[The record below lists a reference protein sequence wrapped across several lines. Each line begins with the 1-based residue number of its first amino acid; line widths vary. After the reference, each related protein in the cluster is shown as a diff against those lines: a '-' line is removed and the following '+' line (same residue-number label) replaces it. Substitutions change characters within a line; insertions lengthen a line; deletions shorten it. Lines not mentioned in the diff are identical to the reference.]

1 MREQELKETTQEA
14 FSEADPTQGPSSLKE
29 RLLAGKIKAGER
41 LKKDRPDGVQG
52 AGRQIRKFCLE
63 CAGGPGGEAVALVKC
78 CTGFD
83 CPLWYWRFGKDP
95 RAVKDES
102 LIDKAAV
109 KDAAAARERRLK

>member
-14 FSEADPTQGPSSLKE
+14 FLEGDPTQVPPTLRE
-29 RLLAGKIKAGER
+29 RLLAGKIAAGER
-41 LKKDRPDGVQG
+41 PRRERPEGVLG
-52 AGRQIRKFCLE
+52 AGKQIRKFCLE
-63 CAGGPGGEAVALVKC
+63 CVGGPGGEAVALVKC

-95 RAVKDES
+95 RTVKDES

-109 KDAAAARERRLK
+109 KDAAVARERRLK